1 MNGEVYNC
9 ELKAEIIQHIDLRII
24 QSTSCSNMKY

>member
-24 QSTSCSNMKY
+24 QSTSRASVL